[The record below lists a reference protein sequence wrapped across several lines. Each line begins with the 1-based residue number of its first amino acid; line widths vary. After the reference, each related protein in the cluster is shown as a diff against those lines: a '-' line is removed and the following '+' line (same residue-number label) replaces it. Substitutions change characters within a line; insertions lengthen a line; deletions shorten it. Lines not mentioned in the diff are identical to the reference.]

1 MLNDQTFEFGQA
13 RLKTRGGLRFTMRE
27 TAGSKWYIVEDEATG
42 KFYRIG
48 VPQYMFLSMLNGER
62 TVNAALMRTA
72 SMLKKNAL
80 DEQEIAGICKWAIES
95 GLVETELSS
104 SARRREQRDD
114 REALMRTMSWINPIM
129 LKIPLFKPDS
139 IVTKMEK
146 YLGWLVSPGGAILW
160 CMVVVYGFLQLGLNW
175 KHFVSSQISSF
186 SAYDIVWYAL
196 AWLVLKSLHELAHSI
211 VCKRYGGSVSSTG
224 VLMLLFIPLP
234 YVDVS
239 SSWRFETKWKRILT
253 AAAGILAELFIAAIA
268 CCVWVSVDPGPW
280 QYHAG
285 NVIVTATISTLMFNV
300 NPLMRFDG
308 YYMLSDT
315 LDIPNLATHGKEYL
329 KSFFSWIYFG
339 TEVKK
344 LQEIGWRA
352 LVVKLYGFLAMAWFF
367 TIAVGL
373 SIGASNIVEGL
384 GLIAVL
390 ISAALWF
397 LVPLVRGVWFI
408 LKGSKFQKPNRV
420 WFATASAITCVVIGS
435 FLFLCP
441 SPTVVSAPLV
451 VDYDQHKIVRAE
463 SPGFVREILVKDG
476 QQVDE
481 GELLLRLDNPELL
494 AEYTSLQIDI
504 RISELKIKSLL
515 KTEDIASLKLEREVM
530 QASVQR
536 KSEIETEVEKLE
548 IRAIRGGY
556 VLALDLEEKLDTYLQ
571 PGDEVLSIGNPEK
584 IHGIAL
590 AHQEDLGWL
599 KDQQGA
605 DVQLF
610 IWGRDKD
617 EVIDGTVKRV
627 NPRAR
632 DDLPHPAFSAGN
644 GGPLAVVPREQ
655 VEAGDSETIEDGEWK
670 LTTPRVPIEI
680 EFCQEDRTTLMAG
693 QAGDMFIRG
702 RHENMGSYLANK
714 MIRFVRNNNFRTHG
728 L

>member
-1 MLNDQTFEFGQA
+1 MLNEQTFEFGQA
-13 RLKTRGGLRFTMRE
+13 RLKTRSGLRFTMRQ
-27 TAGSKWYIVEDEATG
+27 TAGDRWYIVEDEATG

-72 SMLKKNAL
+72 SLLKKNAL
-80 DEQEIAGICKWAIES
+80 DEHEIAGICKWAIES

-114 REALMRTMSWINPIM
+114 REALQRTMSWINPIM
-129 LKIPLFKPDS
+129 LKIPLFKPDALVS
-139 IVTKMEK
+139 KLEK

-160 CMVVVYGFLQLGLNW
+160 CMVVFYGFLQLGLDW
-175 KHFVSSQISSF
+175 QHFISSQISSF

-196 AWLVLKSLHELAHSI
+196 AWIVLKTIHELAHSI
-211 VCKRYGGSVSSTG
+211 VCKRYGGKVQSTG
-224 VLMLLFIPLP
+224 ILMLLFIPLP

-268 CCVWVSVDPGPW
+268 CCIWIAADPGPW

-285 NVIVTATISTLMFNV
+285 NVITTATISTLMFNI

-308 YYMLSDT
+308 YYILSDL

-329 KSFFSWIYFG
+329 KSFFKWVYFG
-339 TEVKK
+339 TDVKK
-344 LQEIGWRA
+344 LEEIGWRA
-352 LVVKLYGFLAMAWFF
+352 LVVKVYGFLSMAWFF

-373 SIGASNIVEGL
+373 SIGASNIIEGF
-384 GLIAVL
+384 GLIIL
-390 ISAALWF
+390 MISLALWF

-408 LKGSKFQKPNRV
+408 TQGSQFEKPNRV
-420 WFATASAITCVVIGS
+420 WFASAVTITCLLVAA
-435 FLFLCP
+435 FLTFCP
-441 SPTVVSAPLV
+441 SPTVVSAPMV
-451 VDYDQHKIVRAE
+451 VDYDQHKIIRAE
-463 SPGFVREILVKDG
+463 SPGFVREILVHDG
-476 QQVDE
+476 QPVAE
-481 GELLLRLDNPELL
+481 GDLLIRLENPELL
-494 AEYTSLQIDI
+494 AEYAGLVIDI
-504 RISELKIKSLL
+504 KISELKIKSLL
-515 KTEDIASLKLEREVM
+515 KSEDIASLKLEREVLD
-530 QASVQR
+530 ASLKR
-536 KSEIETEVEKLE
+536 KSEIEISVAQLE
-548 IRAIRGGY
+548 IRAIRSGQ
-556 VLALDLEEKLDTYLQ
+556 VLGLDLESKQDTYLQ
-571 PGDEVLSIGNPEK
+571 PGDEILSIGDPKK
-584 IHGIAL
+584 IQGIAL

-599 KDQQGA
+599 KDQQGT

-617 EVIDGTVKRV
+617 EVIEGTVKRV

-655 VEAGDSETIEDGEWK
+655 VEAGESEPTDDGEWM

-680 EFCQEDRTTLMAG
+680 EFSPEDRATLMAG
-693 QAGDMFIRG
+693 QSGDMFIRG